1 MPRGKSLLKMLLG
14 NQEILLHCHGREG
27 VRVRVDVGD
36 AISSGMGA
44 PPPRKVYMLQIT
56 LE

>member
-1 MPRGKSLLKMLLG
+1 MPRGKILLKMLLG